1 MPVVACPKCPAQ
13 LKTPD
18 GVSGNVK
25 CPKCGSI
32 FPISAPV
39 PTGNHVTGGAPAPQS
54 PSPPVAPA
62 AGYDAFEVVDE
73 TPRRSRDWDDA
84 DERPRSRKRDRG
96 DDEYEDR
103 RRRKKTGRHDDDDW
117 PRPQR
122 RPAGFGLARTG
133 ALMLGTGAWIYMGTF
148 GLLALLALFGW
159 AGGEQP
165 WPLMG
170 LAGLA
175 GCANWVVSLIG
186 LGFCIAGPERA
197 RGAAIAATVLSVV
210 HLGLL
215 FVGLALRG
223 GVPDRFGGG
232 DPMWV
237 TMATA
242 IPSLNGVLSLLLYA
256 PQAFGS
262 GVLVAFLAGGCEVAR
277 LILIALTLK
286 GLAQAARSRA
296 AAARA
301 GPAVMA
307 VAGVCGGVTAVT
319 LFVTILVAEWGLM
332 RAGLHLA
339 AAVSLLSQLAYALM
353 MMAPALLAKDTAS
366 ALAARA

>member
-1 MPVVACPKCPAQ
+1 M
-13 LKTPD
+13 
-18 GVSGNVK
+18 
-25 CPKCGSI
+25 
-32 FPISAPV
+32 
-39 PTGNHVTGGAPAPQS
+39 
-54 PSPPVAPA
+54 
-62 AGYDAFEVVDE
+62 DE
-73 TPRRSRDWDDA
+73 KPRRSRDWNDG
-84 DERPRSRKRDRG
+84 PRRRKRERDDE
-96 DDEYEDR
+96 DDEYEDN
-103 RRRKKTGRHDDDDW
+103 RRRKKTRRRDDDDW
-117 PRPQR
+117 PRPKR
-122 RPAGFGLARTG
+122 RPAGFGPARTG
-133 ALMLGTGAWIYMGTF
+133 ALLLGTGAWIYMSTF
-148 GLLALLALFGW
+148 GLLALLALLGW

-165 WPLMG
+165 GALLA

-175 GCANWVVSLIG
+175 GCTNWVMSLIG

-197 RGAAIAATVLSVV
+197 RGTAIAATVLSVV

-223 GVPDRFGGG
+223 DALDRFGGG
-232 DPMWV
+232 EPLWA

-262 GVLVAFLAGGCEVAR
+262 GVLVKFLAGGCEVAR
-277 LILIALTLK
+277 LILIVLTLK
-286 GLAQAARSRA
+286 GLAQAARSSA
-296 AAARA
+296 ATARA
-301 GPAVMA
+301 GPAVTA

-319 LFVTILVAEWGLM
+319 LFVTILVAEWGFV

-339 AAVSLLSQLAYALM
+339 SAVSLLSQFAYAFM